1 MDDSMKSA
9 LLPAGLRDQLPPLAE
24 HEEEITRALLDRF
37 ASYGYQR
44 VKPPL
49 VEFEE
54 GLLNGVGA
62 AVATQTFRLMD
73 PISQRMMGVRADIT
87 PQIARIATTRL
98 KGAPRPLRLSYGGEV
113 LRVKG
118 NQLRPER
125 GFRQVGVELVG
136 AAKAT
141 MGDAEVILLAAEAL
155 REIQIE
161 GLSVDINVPQLA
173 RAVCSHFDV
182 EPESREPLL
191 AALDRKDAVAI
202 AETGGDAA
210 AMLNALL
217 AAAGP
222 ADAGLAALEKI
233 DLPGEAEALGRR
245 LNEVV
250 ELVREAAPDLSLT
263 IDPVESRGFEYH
275 TGVSFTLFALD
286 VRGELGSGG
295 RYLTATGE
303 PATGFTLFM
312 DTLLSV
318 APRREPRRPV
328 FVPFEAPLDVGRELR
343 DTGWITVNGLVPE
356 DDAMAEARRLGC
368 GDVWL
373 DGAVRPV
380 EAD

>member
-1 MDDSMKSA
+1 MKSA
-9 LLPAGLRDQLPPLAE
+9 LLPAGLRDQLPPIAE

-136 AAKAT
+136 AAKAA

>member
-1 MDDSMKSA
+1 MKSA

-37 ASYGYQR
+37 SSYGYQR

-136 AAKAT
+136 AAKAA

-161 GLSVDINVPQLA
+161 GLSVDVNVPQLA
-173 RAVCSHFDV
+173 RAICSHFDV
-182 EPESREPLL
+182 APESREPLL

-233 DLPGEAEALGRR
+233 DLPGEAGALGRR

-312 DTLLSV
+312 DMLLSV
-318 APRREPRRPV
+318 APRGEPRRSV

-368 GDVWL
+368 GEVWL

-380 EAD
+380 DAN

>member
-1 MDDSMKSA
+1 MKSA

-73 PISQRMMGVRADIT
+73 PVSQRMMGVRADIT

-136 AAKAT
+136 AAKAA

-161 GLSVDINVPQLA
+161 SLSVDRGVVVAGDFNMAFIRPG
-173 RAVCSHFDV
+173 
-182 EPESREPLL
+182 
-191 AALDRKDAVAI
+191 DR
-202 AETGGDAA
+202 
-210 AMLNALL
+210 
-217 AAAGP
+217 
-222 ADAGLAALEKI
+222 
-233 DLPGEAEALGRR
+233 
-245 LNEVV
+245 
-250 ELVREAAPDLSLT
+250 
-263 IDPVESRGFEYH
+263 
-275 TGVSFTLFALD
+275 
-286 VRGELGSGG
+286 
-295 RYLTATGE
+295 
-303 PATGFTLFM
+303 
-312 DTLLSV
+312 DTLL
-318 APRREPRRPV
+318 AFRKR
-328 FVPFEAPLDVGRELR
+328 LGLR
-343 DTGWITVNGLVPE
+343 DAGAAPELPFWRERDFVLYRDGPNVVLTPVEVGEATEFVNGNRALS
-356 DDAMAEARRLGC
+356 DHAALFARFVVGST
-368 GDVWL
+368 
-373 DGAVRPV
+373 
-380 EAD
+380 E

>member
-1 MDDSMKSA
+1 MKSA

-222 ADAGLAALEKI
+222 ADAGLAALES
-233 DLPGEAEALGRR
+233 
-245 LNEVV
+245 LNPKVINRKV
-250 ELVREAAPDLSLT
+250 SNLS
-263 IDPVESRGFEYH
+263 
-275 TGVSFTLFALD
+275 
-286 VRGELGSGG
+286 
-295 RYLTATGE
+295 
-303 PATGFTLFM
+303 
-312 DTLLSV
+312 
-318 APRREPRRPV
+318 
-328 FVPFEAPLDVGRELR
+328 
-343 DTGWITVNGLVPE
+343 N
-356 DDAMAEARRLGC
+356 
-368 GDVWL
+368 
-373 DGAVRPV
+373 
-380 EAD
+380 

>member
-1 MDDSMKSA
+1 MKSA

-136 AAKAT
+136 AAKAA

>member
-1 MDDSMKSA
+1 MKSA